1 MSSPQFPDASK
12 VFRKPVPPP
21 PKPTMPTRP
30 VAPAQGGLRSDKYA
44 VGVFTPA
51 PQASQASVAP
61 EVITG
66 RPAGFWIRA
75 AALLVDTILLAVVGF
90 TVAFG
95 IFMVWGDG
103 PLAVHVAKS
112 LNMSFQG
119 LYFILFHYWWGQT
132 IGKMT
137 FKIKVVTV
145 EGFPISMMTSIYRSL
160 GEVLSGLTL
169 GIGYLMA
176 GLRSDKRALH
186 DLIAKTRV
194 VRL

>member
-75 AALLVDTILLAVVGF
+75 GARLVDAIFLTVVQFAG
-90 TVAFG
+90 AFG

-103 PLAVHVAKS
+103 DLTVQVAKGF
-112 LNMSFQG
+112 NTSFHV
-119 LYFILFHYWWGQT
+119 LYFIFCHAWWGQT

-137 FKIKVVTV
+137 FKIKVVMV
-145 EGFPISMMTSIYRSL
+145 EGFPISLMTSIKRSL
-160 GEVLSGLTL
+160 GEILSALTL

-186 DLIAKTRV
+186 DLVAKTCV